1 MDIRKPFSK
10 LKKKLKHKLTG
21 RKRESDG
28 MKIGSDGERS
38 DSTSSFPRPEHNVA
52 AGSSEAGRP
61 PQPNNPGSMPSA
73 ESETYRAEG
82 EVHIGGR
89 EASQRLSHVHPDAEG
104 ATESVPNG
112 EGSDANTVE
121 GVGRVHPSPSTVLI
135 SHSTG
140 KADST

>member
-28 MKIGSDGERS
+28 MGIGSDRERS
-38 DSTSSFPRPEHNVA
+38 DLTSSLPRPEHNVA
-52 AGSSEAGRP
+52 AGGSEADRP

-73 ESETYRAEG
+73 ESETDRAEG
-82 EVHIGGR
+82 EVRIGG
-89 EASQRLSHVHPDAEG
+89 EASQRPSHMHPDAEG
-104 ATESVPNG
+104 ATESVPNR
-112 EGSDANTVE
+112 EGCDTDIVE
-121 GVGRVHPSPSTVLI
+121 KVERVHPSPSTVLI
-135 SHSTG
+135 SRGTG